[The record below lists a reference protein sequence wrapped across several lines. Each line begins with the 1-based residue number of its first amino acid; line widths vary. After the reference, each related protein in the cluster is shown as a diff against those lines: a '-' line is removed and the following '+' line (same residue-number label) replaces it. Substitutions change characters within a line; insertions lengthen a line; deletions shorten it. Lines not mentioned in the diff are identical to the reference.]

1 MLLQPAAIVS
11 GFVLVAIPVIILV
24 VVWAAVSAFRLYFPE
39 RPLPLLPDDVLI
51 REKARLNG
59 EAVAVSA
66 LDIREDLRRKKHEAL
81 VTYQYAGT
89 ATAHVPEPWIADLH
103 RRRN

>member
-1 MLLQPAAIVS
+1 MLLQPAALVS

-24 VVWAAVSAFRLYFPE
+24 VVWSAVSVYRLYFPE
-39 RPLPLLPDDVLI
+39 DPLPLLPDDVLL
-51 REKARLNG
+51 REQARLKG

-66 LDIREDLRRKKHEAL
+66 LDIREDLRRQKHQAL
-81 VTYQYAGT
+81 VTYQYAGS
-89 ATAHVPEPWIADLH
+89 ATAHVPDSWIADLI